1 MAKGTKSEVMGKV
14 YREFSRQKYNKYK
27 AQFPKLRES
36 EIVSKII
43 KEWDALDSP
52 AKENLQKAYE
62 KNNYLTN
69 EDISSSEALMKADL
83 ASKEA
88 RNAAERSAKRPATK
102 ASRFA
107 ATRMHSN
114 IRAASSHGSELN
126 RGSEQNDSRLGESSS
141 LQVLVKTKPISKP
154 TQSDYISFF
163 KHHYATLSRQH
174 KRWTTPQLTKVIK
187 LLWLKSKKQGRSLK
201 RRDGKLRTTKPIS
214 GRRYFR
220 R

>member
-1 MAKGTKSEVMGKV
+1 MGKV

-52 AKENLQKAYE
+52 AKDNLQKAYE
-62 KNNYLTN
+62 KKNYLTN

-88 RNAAERSAKRPATK
+88 RIAAEKSAKKSLKSSKFQPT
-102 ASRFA
+102 RF
-107 ATRMHSN
+107 HSN
-114 IRAASSHGSELN
+114 VRPSSRDGSDFN
-126 RGSEQNDSRLGESSS
+126 RGSEQKDESGLGESSS
-141 LQVLVKTKPISKP
+141 ILVVKTKPISKP

-163 KHHYATLSRQH
+163 KHHYKTLAKDHQ
-174 KRWTTPQLTKVIK
+174 RWTTAQITKVIK
-187 LLWLKSKKQGRSLK
+187 LLW
-201 RRDGKLRTTKPIS
+201 
-214 GRRYFR
+214 
-220 R
+220 